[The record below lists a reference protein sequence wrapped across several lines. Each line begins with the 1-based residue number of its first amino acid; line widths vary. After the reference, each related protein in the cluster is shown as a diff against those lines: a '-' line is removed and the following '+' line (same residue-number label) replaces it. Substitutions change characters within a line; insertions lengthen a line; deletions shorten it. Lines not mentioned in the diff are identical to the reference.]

1 MGGSGTSINAFVDDW
16 PRCHDGGVPD
26 DVTFEAGAVTQPA
39 TAPVTGHAVGATFT
53 GHGSEYFRIWVVNV
67 LLTLLTL
74 GLYSAWAKVRKA
86 TYFRRN
92 TWIDGHVF
100 DYHGNPVAVLRG
112 RLAAVVLLSA
122 YTWAFQFSNA
132 AGVLTVTV
140 LCATGP
146 WLFMRAQQFSLA
158 NTSFR
163 GLRFGFRARAG
174 EAYWTVLPV
183 LVLWF
188 VPMVDAAFMRGEAW
202 IYWTPTVVTIF
213 AWPWMHHRLKAYQR
227 RNAMYGDR
235 GFTFTPATLRFYA
248 VYAKGLGF
256 VVLGGALA
264 VTSIGV
270 AFAWWHGS
278 RMLLVPSRT
287 EAWIYGALAA
297 LAFYVVAWPYYA
309 ARLQH
314 VVWSR
319 TRLGEIHFRSE
330 IKARPLLRIV
340 LKNVGLT
347 LLTGGVY
354 WPWAT
359 MAMARYRI
367 QCVHIESGVPLS
379 ALAASVAARPVTA
392 AGEGTTDAFGFD
404 IGL

>member
-1 MGGSGTSINAFVDDW
+1 MKPSSGLWAPTASSSRSDIVRALRAIRFSEPARSRASRNASPRSTRSTSRPPWGEISTFFTLLAFEFYARTPRVSWGSGTSINAFVDDW

-26 DVTFEAGAVTQPA
+26 DVTFEAGAVTRPA

-188 VPMVDAAFMRGEAW
+188 VPMVDAAFMR
-202 IYWTPTVVTIF
+202 
-213 AWPWMHHRLKAYQR
+213 
-227 RNAMYGDR
+227 
-235 GFTFTPATLRFYA
+235 
-248 VYAKGLGF
+248 
-256 VVLGGALA
+256 
-264 VTSIGV
+264 
-270 AFAWWHGS
+270 
-278 RMLLVPSRT
+278 T

-392 AGEGTTDAFGFD
+392 AGEGATDAFGFD